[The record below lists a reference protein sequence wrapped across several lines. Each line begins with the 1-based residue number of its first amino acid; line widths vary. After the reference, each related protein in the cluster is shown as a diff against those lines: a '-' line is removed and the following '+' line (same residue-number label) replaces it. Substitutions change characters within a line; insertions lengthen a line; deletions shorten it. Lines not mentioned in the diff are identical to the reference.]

1 MEMVKNALSW
11 FEIPVADFDRARKFY
26 GAIFDF
32 EMPEFTMGPN
42 RMGFFLM
49 EQGVGVGGAIV
60 SGPGYEPAETGTL
73 VYLNGGS
80 DLTNVLNR
88 VAGAGGTV
96 AVPKTIINDELGYFA
111 VFRDSEGNRVALHSM
126 E

>member
-1 MEMVKNALSW
+1 MEMVKNSLNW

-26 GAIFDF
+26 GSILVFD
-32 EMPEFTMGPN
+32 MPEFTMGQN

-60 SGPGYEPAETGTL
+60 SGPGYTPSDKGTL

-80 DLTNVLNR
+80 DLSTVLNR
-88 VAGAGGTV
+88 IGKAGGTV

-111 VFRDSEGNRVALHSM
+111 VFKDSEGNRVALHSM
-126 E
+126 K

>member
-11 FEIPVADFDRARKFY
+11 FEIPAADFDRARKFY
-26 GAIFDF
+26 SAIFDF
-32 EMPEFTMGPN
+32 EMPDFVMGPN

-60 SGPGYEPAETGTL
+60 SGPGYTPSDTGTL

-80 DLTNVLNR
+80 DLINVLNK

-96 AVPKTIINDELGYFA
+96 VVPKTIITDELGYFA
-111 VFRDSEGNRVALHSM
+111 VFRDPEGNRVALHSM
-126 E
+126 K